1 MLSNASNCIVFP
13 PAASLFYF
21 ICKPSSGKWIASMML
36 SLSGCLRKCC
46 CSLWGRGRLTC
57 TLANSPRDKCAGS
70 CFCRH
75 AHAHNG
81 QACVLPVHLVS
92 SHFIPWAYSAGTSGP
107 KVFGLNKES
116 ACFEDWLNTHT
127 CTYTHRNTIRYKP
140 HSPRGVFQKKMTC

>member
-21 ICKPSSGKWIASMML
+21 ICEPSSGKWIASVVL

-46 CSLWGRGRLTC
+46 CSLWGRGRLTR

-70 CFCRH
+70 RFCKH

-81 QACVLPVHLVS
+81 QACVLPVYSVS
-92 SHFIPWAYSAGTSGP
+92 SHFIPWAYSAGTSGS

-116 ACFEDWLNTHT
+116 EHTHT
-127 CTYTHRNTIRYKP
+127 RTCTHTETPSGI
-140 HSPRGVFQKKMTC
+140 SPRPHATAFIRKR